1 MSNAKVI
8 PITPVVDIDAVV
20 TRCLAAG
27 WTRADFLKLAVTAMD
42 HAGCSNHQLALVESL
57 VFEDAKEEG

>member
-1 MSNAKVI
+1 MSAAKVI
-8 PITPVVDIDAVV
+8 P
-20 TRCLAAG
+20 LAAVDVDALIARCHALG

-42 HAGCSNHQLALVESL
+42 HAGCSNKQLALVESL